1 MFIQGIKK
9 MIKNILILIAM
20 LSCTSL
26 SYAIELVNEEK
37 SKMQDKGITDLIIT
51 DNKVGDGREAEK
63 GLTVTVHYTGWLY
76 EDGKKTTKFDSSV
89 DRREPF
95 SFVLGVGQVIKG
107 WDNGVSGMQ
116 VGGSRTI
123 IIPSSM
129 GYGSRGAGDVIPPNS
144 DLIFEVELIEIQ

>member
-1 MFIQGIKK
+1 
-9 MIKNILILIAM
+9 MIKNILILVTM
-20 LSCTSL
+20 LCATSL
-26 SYAIELVNEEK
+26 SHAIELVNEEK
-37 SKMQDKGITDLIIT
+37 SKMQDKGITDLVIT

-144 DLIFEVELIEIQ
+144 DLIFEVELIKIQ